1 MSFPFQELLSSLSTE
16 KLLSLARD
24 SRITALN
31 MAERSKSSHIGS
43 SLSCID
49 ILCLLYSIK
58 KHLKDSGSEAHF
70 EIVCS
75 KGHAAMAVYS
85 VLSQLHELSETE
97 VLSFCKNGSQLYG
110 HVNHLSHPW
119 VPLSTGSLGHGLP
132 FSIGMALA
140 MKNLNLEGHVFV
152 LLSDGE
158 LDEGTSWESALIA
171 PAKDVNNLTIII
183 DYNKIQ
189 SFGRVEEVVPLEPLR
204 DKWEAF
210 GWKVRELDGNSIQ
223 KLQSELASTKGIEVL
238 ILHTT
243 KGKGVSFMEDS
254 LDWHYKSPDAT
265 ELARAIKELDIKL

>member
-1 MSFPFQELLSSLSTE
+1 MSSLSTV
-16 KLLSLARD
+16 KLSSLARD
-24 SRITALN
+24 SRITALT
-31 MAERSKSSHIGS
+31 MAERSRSSHIGS

-58 KHLKDSGSEAHF
+58 KRLKESGSEANF

-85 VLSQLHELSETE
+85 VLSQLNELSETE

-132 FSIGMALA
+132 FSLGMALA
-140 MKNLNLEGHVFV
+140 MMNQNLEGHVFV

-158 LDEGTSWESALIA
+158 LDEGTTWESALIA
-171 PAKDVNNLTIII
+171 RAKKIENLTIII

-189 SFGRVEEVVPLEPLR
+189 SFGRVEEVIPLEPLR
-204 DKWEAF
+204 EKWEAF
-210 GWKVRELDGNSIQ
+210 GWGVRELDGNSIQ
-223 KLQSELASTKGIEVL
+223 QLQSELAITKGLEVL

-254 LDWHYKSPDAT
+254 LDWHYKSPDAN
-265 ELARAIKELDIKL
+265 ELALAIRELDSNL